1 MLSINVFLPG
11 EVSTIEKLPKQRN
24 ITEWWMS
31 MCSEEDL
38 DNMEHSNKL
47 QLLFKIIA
55 ECEEIGDKLLVFSQ
69 SLYTLDVIEHFLE
82 LIDDNTQNPN
92 ENAKLCGFKGSW
104 ARGLDYYRLDG
115 KMAVAQRENACR
127 SFNSSQNSRAR

>member
-1 MLSINVFLPG
+1 
-11 EVSTIEKLPKQRN
+11 
-24 ITEWWMS
+24 

-47 QLLFKIIA
+47 KLLFKILA

-69 SLYTLDVIEHFLE
+69 SLYTLDVIEHFLR
-82 LIDDNTQNPN
+82 LIEENTQNPN
-92 ENAKLCGFKGSW
+92 ENAKLCGFEGSW

-115 KMAVAQRENACR
+115 KMSVEQRENACR
-127 SFNSSQNSRAR
+127 KFNSVDDSRAR